1 MFLVLG
7 AWFLVLGAWCLVL
20 GFENPEPGTRNPEPG
35 TRNPEPG
42 TRFFM
47 LHFFLFSGVLSSST
61 GVGAGFLGELI

>member
-1 MFLVLG
+1 M
-7 AWFLVLGAWCLVL
+7 FLVLGAWCLVL
-20 GFENPEPGTRNPEPG
+20 GFENPEPG